1 MGVCIKELCV
11 SLNDRNYIKKMD
23 DIKRIYYETSSV
35 NYLFDNVFSNPN
47 FSSVATK
54 KLQIQ
59 KGRKWQISSV
69 TLWEIF
75 LTKDKQRRSDLFD
88 FSRCLFYDTLIS
100 SPEEI
105 IINYINNGCP
115 IIEQYYELNSK
126 SLFSEEWAFACKELD
141 YFFEP
146 DREQLDTFTEHLRFL
161 GQYFVKTN
169 KGYALKTYKY
179 LDEVSDKISGAFLKS
194 IFDKLLKQYIGGATE
209 DEKNYISI
217 SLQVVMMI
225 LCYGIGFD
233 QPTIEKFWNN
243 KKNTEPLERLEI
255 AADKFPN
262 IFFRGPLANITKMVM
277 LQAKSITGRGM
288 YFDSLQSIYTT
299 YADLFITNDEHFLK
313 FKIENSNDPNM
324 FKVLSVSDLKFFTV

>member
-1 MGVCIKELCV
+1 M
-11 SLNDRNYIKKMD
+11 NN
-23 DIKRIYYETSSV
+23 IKRIYYETSSV

-47 FSSVATK
+47 FSSIATK

-59 KGRKWQISSV
+59 KGRKWQISNV

-75 LTKDKQRRSDLFD
+75 LTKDQQRRDDLFD

-105 IINYINNGCP
+105 IINYIKNGCP
-115 IIEQYYELNSK
+115 IIEEYYELESK
-126 SLFSEEWAFACKELD
+126 SLFAKEWAFACNELD

-146 DREQLDTFTEHLRFL
+146 DREQLDNLTNHLRFL
-161 GQYFVKTN
+161 GKYFVKTN
-169 KGYALKTYKY
+169 KGYSLKTYKH
-179 LDEVSDKISGAFLKS
+179 LNKVSDKISGAFLNS
-194 IFDKLLKQYIGGATE
+194 IFEKLLKLFGGGAAE

-217 SLQVVMMI
+217 SLQVVMII

-233 QPTIEKFWNN
+233 QPTIEKFWNK

-255 AADKFPN
+255 AVDNFPD
-262 IFFRGPLANITKMVM
+262 IFFRGPLSNITKMVM
-277 LQAKSITGRGM
+277 LQAKGKTGRGM

-313 FKIENSNDPNM
+313 FKDENEIDPNM
-324 FKVLSVSDLKFFTV
+324 IKVMSVRDLKFFNV

>member
-1 MGVCIKELCV
+1 
-11 SLNDRNYIKKMD
+11 MD
-23 DIKRIYYETSSV
+23 EIKRIYYETSSV

-54 KLQIQ
+54 KLQKQ
-59 KGRKWQISSV
+59 KGRKWQISNV

-75 LTKDKQRRSDLFD
+75 LTKDRQRRSDLFD
-88 FSRCLFYDTLIS
+88 FSRCLFYDTLIC

-105 IINYINNGCP
+105 IINYIKNGCP
-115 IIEQYYELNSK
+115 TIEGYYELDSK
-126 SLFSEEWAFACKELD
+126 SLFAQEWTFACKELD

-146 DREQLDTFTEHLRFL
+146 DREQLDSFTQHLRFL
-161 GQYFVKTN
+161 GDYFVKTN
-169 KGYALKTYKY
+169 KGYVLKYYKD
-179 LDEVSDKISGAFLKS
+179 LDEVSDKISGAFLNS
-194 IFDKLLKQYIGGATE
+194 MFVKLLKRYVGGATE
-209 DEKNYISI
+209 DDKNFISI

-233 QPTIEKFWNN
+233 QPTIEKFWNK

-255 AADKFPN
+255 AVDKFPD

-277 LQAKSITGRGM
+277 LQSKGKTGRGM

-299 YADLFITNDEHFLK
+299 YADLFITNDDHFLK
-313 FKIENSNDPNM
+313 FKTENEKDPNM
-324 FKVLSVSDLKFFTV
+324 FKIMSVLDLKFFNI